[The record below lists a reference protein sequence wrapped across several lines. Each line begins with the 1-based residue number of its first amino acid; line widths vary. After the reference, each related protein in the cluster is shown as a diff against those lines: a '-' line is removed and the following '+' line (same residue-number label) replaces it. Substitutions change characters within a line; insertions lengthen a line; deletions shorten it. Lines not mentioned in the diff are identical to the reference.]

1 MKHSLLT
8 IATGLL
14 AIGSQAS
21 AQSSL
26 RLPDPLDNLR
36 PAEKV
41 KLREQA
47 VHFFLAAKPAVATAA
62 KSTVSI
68 DYRRQRIAY
77 GTVVSRAGTTEP
89 VILTKWSEVAKVR
102 NQIVVT
108 TPEGKQ
114 YPAQVSG
121 IYPDHDLALLTI
133 EERGAALTPLDLS
146 ASAIPEPGH
155 FVTLARPDGNVEGF
169 GVVSVAARSL
179 REDDKAYL
187 GVLMDFTATG
197 NKGVP
202 LKRVMPDSAAA
213 RAGLRDGDVIIAI
226 DQENITGAM
235 EMRNMLQR
243 LAPGSDV
250 TVRYRRGHFE
260 KDATVNLG
268 SRADNTDIRRVPRE
282 RMEQMERMGTV
293 PSRIRSNFPNVIQ
306 TDMPIQGDPT
316 PRDPRDNFSNDCGGP
331 VTNLDGNIVGI
342 AIARGSRIKTF
353 IIPTSTVQEVLA
365 SSPQPVSRRLTRQDI
380 RRALPSH
387 QRHAS
392 HSSPADT
399 DVPPPAIPAEE
410 NEIGEV
416 RRLLEEIEHHN
427 DVNSRKLRRI
437 KEALR
442 KFNGQDGDQ
451 R

>member
-1 MKHSLLT
+1 MTTMKHSLLIIT
-8 IATGLL
+8 TGLL
-14 AIGSQAS
+14 ALGSEAA

-36 PAEKV
+36 PAEKT
-41 KLREQA
+41 KLKEQA

-89 VILTKWSEVAKVR
+89 AILTKWSEIAKVHTR
-102 NQIVVT
+102 IVVT

-114 YPAQVSG
+114 YPAQVAG

-133 EERGAALTPLDLS
+133 EAPGAALVPLDLD
-146 ASAIPEPGH
+146 ASAVPEPGH

-179 REDDKAYL
+179 REGDKAYL
-187 GVLMDFTATG
+187 GVLMDFTTTG
-197 NKGVP
+197 NSGVP

-213 RAGLRDGDVIIAI
+213 QAGLRDGDVIISI
-226 DQENITGAM
+226 NRENITGAM
-235 EMRNMLQR
+235 EMRNILQR
-243 LAPGSDV
+243 LAPGSDI
-250 TVRYRRGHFE
+250 TVRYRRGHSE
-260 KDATVNLG
+260 KNAAVNLG
-268 SRADNTDIRRVPRE
+268 SRSDNTDIRRVPRE

-306 TDMPIQGDPT
+306 SDMPIQGDPT
-316 PRDPRDNFSNDCGGP
+316 PRNPRDNFSNDCGGP

-353 IIPTSTVQEVLA
+353 IIPTSTIREILA
-365 SSPQPVSRRLTRQDI
+365 SSPEPVSHDLTEADI
-380 RRALPSH
+380 RRRLPNNR
-387 QRHAS
+387 RHAS
-392 HSSPADT
+392 HSSSGSAH
-399 DVPPPAIPAEE
+399 VPPRAT
-410 NEIGEV
+410 
-416 RRLLEEIEHHN
+416 RRG
-427 DVNSRKLRRI
+427 R
-437 KEALR
+437 
-442 KFNGQDGDQ
+442 
-451 R
+451 